1 MKNAKKTV
9 VTSRFLPNVII
20 TRDGGK
26 PAQFFPYSLHLFM
39 HLITLSMLKFMYLTV
54 RKNQITSTTIK
65 KLSSI
70 PMAKAINP

>member
-26 PAQFFPYSLHLFM
+26 LAQFFPY
-39 HLITLSMLKFMYLTV
+39 T
-54 RKNQITSTTIK
+54 
-65 KLSSI
+65 SSI
-70 PMAKAINP
+70 HAFNYTFNVKVYVFDRAEKPNYFHHH